1 MNRSP
6 FSARADLGFAWSV
19 KDTFLQYIRSMP
31 DGDITWSNGAAVTD
45 GGQFYFPL
53 ASTTHDAAVA
63 TLCFGGQIR
72 FTAHH
77 GLLSVSIAEPIVRV
91 GADGARLSV
100 RLGSKEQHIADIDLS
115 PRIIDHD
122 VVMWLDAR
130 AQLAGDG
137 AEMFGGTY
145 SLGEPLAP
153 LTIRVPIGAAP
164 TE

>member
-19 KDTFLQYIRSMP
+19 KDTFLQYIRGMP

-45 GGQFYFPL
+45 AGQFYFPL
-53 ASTTHDAAVA
+53 ASSTHNSGVT
-63 TLCFGGQIR
+63 TLCFGGQVR
-72 FTAHH
+72 FTAHR
-77 GLLSVSIAEPIVRV
+77 GLLSVFISEPIVRV
-91 GADGARLSV
+91 RSDAAQLSV

-122 VVMWLDAR
+122 VAMWLDAK
-130 AQLAGDG
+130 AHLAGDG

-153 LTIRVPIGAAP
+153 LTIRVPVAAAP